1 MMKKIRAFLKKAFT
15 SVTIMVIPH
24 DSLRA
29 INLKIPIVGLIIMI
43 LLAGVGGAVTLGM
56 AVSGLEYKAQHNA
69 MAEKIKY
76 YSGQFSQWDATM
88 AGLKIA
94 ESRFRRL
101 FSLGT
106 KEEVLE
112 NVDSASVGSLDPHDR
127 IVELR
132 KTVESVT
139 EIKDY
144 LRIQKDIYAST
155 PKGYPAE
162 GSITSNYGKRQ
173 DPISGEDAFHSG
185 VDISCSSNTPIRATA
200 DGIVIHS
207 GWLDGGDGNTVILE
221 HGFEFSTVYAHNTTN
236 AVKAGQKVKRGDTIG
251 YVGSTG
257 KSTGP
262 HVHYEVLK
270 NGKTVD
276 AQKYLSR
283 KS

>member
-1 MMKKIRAFLKKAFT
+1 MKNIRAFLKKAFT

-24 DSLRA
+24 DSLRSL
-29 INLKIPIVGLIIMI
+29 NLKIPMVGLIIII
-43 LLAGVGGAVTLGM
+43 LLAGVGGAFTLGM

-69 MAEKIKY
+69 MAEKIKF
-76 YSGQFSQWDATM
+76 YSGQFSQWDTTM
-88 AGLKIA
+88 ASLKIA
-94 ESRFRRL
+94 EIRFRRL

-132 KTVESVT
+132 KTVETVAG
-139 EIKDY
+139 IKDY
-144 LRIQKDIYAST
+144 LHIQKDIYAST

-162 GSITSNYGKRQ
+162 GQITSNYGKRQ
-173 DPISGEDAFHSG
+173 DPISGEDAFHTG
-185 VDISCSSNTPIRATA
+185 IDISCGTNTPIRATA
-200 DGIVIHS
+200 DGIVIHA
-207 GWLDGGDGNTVILE
+207 GWISGDGNTVILE
-221 HGFEFSTVYAHNTTN
+221 HGFEFSTVYAHNKTI
-236 AVKAGQKVKRGDTIG
+236 AAKVGQKVKRGDIIG

-257 KSTGP
+257 KTTGP
-262 HVHYEVLK
+262 HVHYEVWK

-276 AQKYLSR
+276 ALKYLAR